1 MVFTRAFCLFTISFA
16 LCTVG
21 RSQEKLS
28 ANSEHLKDYIARV
41 DASYRWELRDEGR
54 VGRCEYV
61 RLHLVSQNWQSSNW
75 KHVVYM
81 LKPDSMSEDSRSAL
95 LLIAGGS
102 WREEWGENGPNKL
115 PLPGEATLISAIA
128 DGIKS
133 PAVILM
139 QVPNQPLLGNKFE
152 DAIIAETFERFMKD
166 EGDDWP
172 LLMPMVKSAV
182 KAMDAAQEFSKQKW
196 NHPIDTFTV
205 TGASKRGWT
214 TWLTSAVD
222 KRCNALAPIVID
234 MLNMGQQMNHQV
246 ETWGSY
252 SDEIADYTE
261 LHLHQALDTP
271 RGRLLQCIVDPYK
284 YRESLLQPKLL
295 IFGTNDRYWPLDA
308 CNLYWQDLHGDKML
322 LYIPNNGHGIKDY
335 GRVIGSVTALH
346 RGVNGTES
354 LPKLTWEYA
363 KDASDKSLRL
373 RASSDRAP
381 DDFRIWLARSATRDF
396 RDATW
401 ESTPSQSISAQ
412 EFEFSLQAPDKGF
425 VAIFGE
431 FEFPYDPY
439 PAFFSTNVRIIAA
452 E

>member
-1 MVFTRAFCLFTISFA
+1 MPFRAFCCFAITFA
-16 LCTVG
+16 LCSPSL
-21 RSQEKLS
+21 SQDKLA
-28 ANSEHLKDYIARV
+28 ANSQHLKDYILRP
-41 DASYRWELRDEGR
+41 DTNFRWELRDEGR
-54 VGRCEYV
+54 VGRCEYA
-61 RLHLVSQNWQSSNW
+61 RLHLVSQNWQGSQW
-75 KHVVYM
+75 KHVMYL
-81 LKPDSMSEDSRSAL
+81 LKPDSMKDDSRSAL

-102 WREEWGENGPNKL
+102 WREEWGENGPEKL

-128 DGIKS
+128 DGIQS
-133 PAVILM
+133 PAAILM
-139 QVPNQPLLGNKFE
+139 QVPNQPLLGDKFE

-196 NHPIDTFTV
+196 NHPIENFTV

-234 MLNMGQQMNHQV
+234 MLNMSEQMNHQV
-246 ETWGSY
+246 ATWGSY

-284 YRESLLQPKLL
+284 YRESLMQPKLL

-308 CNLYWQDLHGDKML
+308 CNLYWQDLRGDKML
-322 LYIPNNGHGIKDY
+322 LYVPNNGHGIKDY

-346 RGVNGTES
+346 RGANGTES
-354 LPKLTWEYA
+354 LPKLKWDFTKNAAE
-363 KDASDKSLRL
+363 KSMQL

-381 DDFRIWLARSATRDF
+381 DDFRIWTARSATRDF
-396 RDATW
+396 RDAKW
-401 ESTPSQSISAQ
+401 ESTPANAASEK
-412 EFEFSLQAPDKGF
+412 EFNFSLPSPETGY

-431 FEFPYDPY
+431 FEFPYNPY
-439 PAFFSTNVRIIAA
+439 PAFFSTNVRIISP